1 MVTKN
6 RKKLLKILNTI
17 TQFVQV
23 SSTSVQLMF
32 SEEDPLTSVWTDPVK
47 DFTFVAE
54 IIKDA
59 KNPAMALGSASNHE
73 AERQAQKC
81 TTLRANNQR
90 RTPLLSVSCCLD
102 LHKAFD

>member
-1 MVTKN
+1 M
-6 RKKLLKILNTI
+6 LKILNVI

-73 AERQAQKC
+73 AERQAQKL
-81 TTLRANNQR
+81 TTLRASNQR
-90 RTPLLSVSCCLD
+90 KTPLHIIIILFSVSCFLD